1 MEKGYNKW
9 EKFYHR
15 FNTIFHGIVATS
27 LIPFAY
33 IFLETQKEFA
43 DAPMIGEEVEMPL
56 KIVLTLLVVGA
67 GFYSKVYFKKVI
79 DTVVTIPDLT
89 LKLSHY
95 LRLKLIQYGILE
107 FGGVLALLGLY
118 VSKDQWYTALYLALI
133 FTFSLFRPTYDLVIR
148 ELKISGEEEA
158 RLKRGEF

>member
-1 MEKGYNKW
+1 MEKEYNKW

-15 FNTIFHGIVATS
+15 FNTIFHGIVAIS

-43 DAPMIGEEVEMPL
+43 DAPMIGEEVEIPL

-67 GFYSKVYFKKVI
+67 GFYSKVYFKKI
-79 DTVVTIPDLT
+79 IGSIVVIPDLT

-107 FGGVLALLGLY
+107 CGTLLALVGLY
-118 VSKDQWYTALYLALI
+118 VSKDQWYTALYLVLI
-133 FTFSLFRPTYDLVIR
+133 FAFSLFRPTYDLVIR
-148 ELKISGEEEA
+148 ELKISSEEEA
-158 RLKRGEF
+158 CLKKGDF